1 MTALAVVGNKQ
12 MVAEWGERQLALI
25 RRTVA
30 KDCNNDEFDLFINMC
45 RSLNL
50 DPLRKQIYA
59 FVYNKDKPDKRQ
71 LTIVT
76 AISGFR
82 TIAERTGNYRPD
94 EEGPTYVFDNNYK
107 SPTNPIGLVS
117 AKVRVYKFSHGAWHP
132 VTETAFWDEAAPIK
146 DEWAWDNESG
156 KRKPTGRQALDT
168 SGQWGKMPRLMLAKC
183 FDEQTE
189 VLTAFG
195 FQKFADVSAP
205 ILQVAQAGLEPIDAR
220 PFSQEYDG
228 EMVMLDSDDLNFSV
242 TPNHDMVTTVGKI
255 EARAMHALAGAR
267 ATFHIPRL
275 APGRQVDADISDAAL
290 ILSAAYLA
298 DGHDGSQS
306 SFNITV
312 SRQKKIEFL
321 DDIALHDSKR
331 QITTGGQVA
340 RTEARDVITIS
351 DKISYGYPFAK
362 CEGLVGPG
370 KVIDHDLLLSL
381 SRRQA
386 RLFVDTWVFFDG
398 SKVKGTGVK
407 RLYSSRPAHV
417 GAFEVACAIGGYAVS
432 PRRARDSDIS
442 TKPNFVLT
450 LSERDAIP
458 VIRWGR
464 EKGAH
469 SKLNARQRTGLEL
482 APNSTGRVWCVTVPS
497 GVIVVRRNG
506 FSMLCG
512 NCAEAAALRKAWPDE
527 LSNIYGEEEVDRQ
540 KFIDLAPSEI
550 VEESVKQ
557 DRLERVGHI
566 KNSVPMNWNGTP
578 DEPIEFVP
586 IGQFYDRCVAHIRD
600 HGEEKSELML
610 WWQRNAVGRKEAW
623 ALAPTDYNAVKQE
636 YEAAVAAEPA
646 EA

>member
-45 RSLNL
+45 RSLHL

-94 EEGPTYVFDNNYK
+94 EEGPTYVFDDHHK

-156 KRKPTGRQALDT
+156 KRKPTGRQTLDT
-168 SGQWGKMPRLMLAKC
+168 SGQWGKMPRLMLAK
-183 FDEQTE
+183 
-189 VLTAFG
+189 V
-195 FQKFADVSAP
+195 
-205 ILQVAQAGLEPIDAR
+205 
-220 PFSQEYDG
+220 
-228 EMVMLDSDDLNFSV
+228 
-242 TPNHDMVTTVGKI
+242 
-255 EARAMHALAGAR
+255 
-267 ATFHIPRL
+267 
-275 APGRQVDADISDAAL
+275 
-290 ILSAAYLA
+290 
-298 DGHDGSQS
+298 
-306 SFNITV
+306 
-312 SRQKKIEFL
+312 
-321 DDIALHDSKR
+321 
-331 QITTGGQVA
+331 
-340 RTEARDVITIS
+340 
-351 DKISYGYPFAK
+351 
-362 CEGLVGPG
+362 
-370 KVIDHDLLLSL
+370 
-381 SRRQA
+381 
-386 RLFVDTWVFFDG
+386 
-398 SKVKGTGVK
+398 
-407 RLYSSRPAHV
+407 
-417 GAFEVACAIGGYAVS
+417 
-432 PRRARDSDIS
+432 
-442 TKPNFVLT
+442 
-450 LSERDAIP
+450 
-458 VIRWGR
+458 
-464 EKGAH
+464 
-469 SKLNARQRTGLEL
+469 
-482 APNSTGRVWCVTVPS
+482 
-497 GVIVVRRNG
+497 
-506 FSMLCG
+506 
-512 NCAEAAALRKAWPDE
+512 AEAAALRKAWPDE